1 MTKIL
6 AAPKDAVEDVRAL
19 ASDPLR
25 RLYRHRN
32 LVLHGGKT
40 DAVGLRSILRVS
52 APLMGAAM
60 DRIAHAW
67 FGDGVEPRRRL
78 AAIADLHIAR
88 RGTVEAPAVES
99 LLH

>member
-1 MTKIL
+1 MSLEMLRAGTSLSLSETGDEAAEIRMTKIL

-67 FGDGVEPRRRL
+67 FAEWGGNR
-78 AAIADLHIAR
+78 
-88 RGTVEAPAVES
+88 
-99 LLH
+99 